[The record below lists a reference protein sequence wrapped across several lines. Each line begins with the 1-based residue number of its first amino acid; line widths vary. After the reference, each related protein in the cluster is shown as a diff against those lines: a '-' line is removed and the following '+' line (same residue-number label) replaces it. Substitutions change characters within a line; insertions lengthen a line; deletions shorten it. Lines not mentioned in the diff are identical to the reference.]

1 MNKGIMKNTGV
12 AIFFIVFALV
22 YMLGTSRITSFSP
35 FGNRGLDSQSI
46 PQMLGVLMCALAAL
60 QVIVTIQKNKS
71 DMRRSASCKH
81 DAKTEEAPPTAKS
94 ASKINPVVVGSI
106 ALLIVYV
113 VIYNKLGFILSTAF
127 YLITATMLLTPGEK
141 RGRMMIFVIPFSLV
155 MTVAIYYAFTKY
167 LTLFLPRGVLG

>member
-46 PQMLGVLMCALAAL
+46 PQMLGVLMCVLAVL
-60 QVIVTIQKNKS
+60 QVAVTVQKNKR
-71 DMRRSASCKH
+71 DMLRSAAGKRG
-81 DAKTEEAPPTAKS
+81 TETGEAAPPVKGI
-94 ASKINPVVVGSI
+94 SKMNPIVVGSI
-106 ALLIVYV
+106 ALLLIYV
-113 VIYNKLGFILSTAF
+113 AIYNKLGFMLSTAF

-141 RGRMMIFVIPFSLV
+141 RGRMMVFVIPFSLV

-167 LTLFLPRGVLG
+167 LTLFLPRGILG

>member
-46 PQMLGVLMCALAAL
+46 PQMLGVLMCVLAVL
-60 QVIVTIQKNKS
+60 QVAVTIQKNKK
-71 DMRRSASCKH
+71 DMLRAVAGKH
-81 DAKTEEAPPTAKS
+81 DAEVMEVVPPAKGF
-94 ASKINPVVVGSI
+94 SKINPVVVGSI
-106 ALLIVYV
+106 ALLLVYV
-113 VIYNKLGFILSTAF
+113 AIYNKLGFMLSTAF

-141 RGRMMIFVIPFSLV
+141 RARMILFIIPFSLL
-155 MTVAIYYAFTKY
+155 MTVAIYFAFTKY
-167 LTLFLPRGVLG
+167 LTLFLPRGILG